1 MTQPLALISQ
11 PDDEKNHLFLAAYLK
26 PLHDSHM
33 NQGLFLPLS
42 PTIFRKLPS
51 PRQRFYEENYGFFSF
66 FKRVLLNPLR
76 ATRRAQGTHTEL
88 KRYARPWLPWKDWK
102 ARKQSSVGC
111 LRGNRQLIQL
121 QHLPFSQDT
130 PGITSV
136 LIQAQRAARVEFSLL
151 CPSKIPFHPFSV
163 CELHTTP
170 QPHLKA
176 AKNWFESLFKLHLH
190 TKSPW
195 ELHSQMLNQ
204 AEGLGSI
211 CARSCAHKHNSRDFT
226 KGINPEVYASL
237 IFPLGPGRS
246 SGLGLNTV
254 GDGDEHGQEKHG
266 AAKPPQIIQAHPL
279 CPTFPQDL

>member
-51 PRQRFYEENYGFFSF
+51 PRQRFYEENYRFFSF
-66 FKRVLLNPLR
+66 FRRVLLNPPR

-111 LRGNRQLIQL
+111 LRGKRQLIQL

-136 LIQAQRAARVEFSLL
+136 LIQAQRAAQ
-151 CPSKIPFHPFSV
+151 
-163 CELHTTP
+163 ELSFLSCVP
-170 QPHLKA
+170 
-176 AKNWFESLFKLHLH
+176 AKSLFTL
-190 TKSPW
+190 SVFV
-195 ELHSQMLNQ
+195 N
-204 AEGLGSI
+204 
-211 CARSCAHKHNSRDFT
+211 FT
-226 KGINPEVYASL
+226 PRLSL
-237 IFPLGPGRS
+237 
-246 SGLGLNTV
+246 T
-254 GDGDEHGQEKHG
+254 
-266 AAKPPQIIQAHPL
+266 
-279 CPTFPQDL
+279 